1 MTDQFSF
8 RIIKE
13 DRRCKARLGTIGTKR
28 GHIQT
33 PCFVPVATFASVRAL
48 DSNDLELLGAE
59 CALANTYH
67 LHQLPGDEVIRDL
80 GGLHRF
86 MSFPKPI
93 FSDSGG
99 FQAFSLGLGRE
110 HNIGKI
116 GCIFPGKRRAGEG
129 RENLTRIT
137 DEGIAF
143 KCQRDGA
150 RHWLDAK
157 KSMAIQSNLGSDIV
171 MAFDECTSPLSD
183 YEYIREAMER
193 SHRWGRL
200 SLQCKDKRQAIYGVI
215 HGGWFEDLRREST
228 DFSASLP
235 FDGLAIGGSLGQSKE
250 DMHRVLDWVVSAL
263 EGDLRPRHL
272 LGIGGIDDI
281 FEAVGRGMD
290 TLDCVN
296 PTRIARRGGLYISP
310 ESGGRPE
317 NHFRIPIKAARFRMD
332 DLPIDPRCSCP
343 TCQRYSRAYLRHLF
357 AANELSYYR
366 LASIHNLHFV
376 LSLMRNIQRSI
387 GMGCFQEL
395 KDGWLG

>member
-8 RIIKE
+8 RILKE
-13 DRRCKARLGTIGTKR
+13 DCRCKARLGTISTRR
-28 GHIQT
+28 GCIHT
-33 PCFVPVATFASVRAL
+33 PCFVPVATFASVRSL
-48 DSNDLELLGAE
+48 DSNDLEQLGAE

-67 LHQLPGDEVIRDL
+67 LHQSPGDEVIRDL

-99 FQAFSLGLGRE
+99 FQAFSFGLGRE

-116 GCIFPGKRRAGEG
+116 GCIFPGKRRFGEG

-143 KCQRDGA
+143 RSQHDGA

-157 KSMAIQSNLGSDIV
+157 KSMVIQSNLGSDIV
-171 MAFDECTSPLSD
+171 MAFDECTSPLSE
-183 YEYIREAMER
+183 YEYIKEAMER
-193 SHRWGRL
+193 SHRWGEI
-200 SLQCKDKRQAIYGVI
+200 SLQCRDKRQAIYGVI

-263 EGDLRPRHL
+263 EGDGRPRHL
-272 LGIGGIDDI
+272 LGIGEIDDI
-281 FEAVGRGMD
+281 FEAVGRGVD
-290 TLDCVN
+290 TFDCVN
-296 PTRIARRGGLYISP
+296 PTRIARRGSLYISP

-317 NHFRIPIKAARFRMD
+317 NHFRISIKAARFRTD
-332 DLPIDPRCSCP
+332 DLPIDPGCSCP

-376 LSLMRNIQRSI
+376 LALMRNIQKSI
-387 GMGCFQEL
+387 GEGSFQEL
-395 KDGWLG
+395 KGRWLG